1 MAMKGVRI
9 KCGDCGKEFT
19 FTVGDADFREWRQ
32 EGKHI
37 QDAMPYLT
45 RVQRELL
52 ISQTCDDCWAK
63 MFMIFEE
70 IGA

>member
-1 MAMKGVRI
+1 MAMQGVRI

-19 FTVGDADFREWRQ
+19 FNVGSADLLAWH

-45 RVQRELL
+45 ASQRELL
-52 ISQTCDDCWAK
+52 ISQTCDDCFAR
-63 MFMIFEE
+63 MYTTFEE
-70 IGA
+70 IGT